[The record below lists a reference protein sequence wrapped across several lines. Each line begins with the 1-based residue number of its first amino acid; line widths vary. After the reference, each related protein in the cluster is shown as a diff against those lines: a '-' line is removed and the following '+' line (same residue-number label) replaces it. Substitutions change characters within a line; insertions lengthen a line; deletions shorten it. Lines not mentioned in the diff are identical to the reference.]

1 MISEPGIYAI
11 TAEEYHSDPCPQPS
25 LSSSIARILIQD
37 SPRHARAAHPR
48 LNPNWVEPD
57 SQRHLDLGS
66 LCHALMLEGEDK
78 AHIITATK
86 SEGSGKNKVDTGEPV
101 TDYKTKAAQVERDE
115 ARARGLYPVLAHEMP
130 EIHAMMRAAR
140 EQVLE
145 SEVPDAFTNGKP
157 EQTLIWQ
164 EFNGV
169 WCRARLDWLMS
180 EKPVI
185 LDYKTGKA
193 SARPSDVCSRAA
205 KAGWCMQASFYK
217 RGFRAVFGRP
227 APPPYRLPQYVLSTG
242 EEIVFD
248 RDVDPRFI
256 FVVQENFAPF
266 ALSLMEVSPS
276 DEALADAQVESA
288 IRIFGAC
295 LESGVWPG
303 YARTVQRIT
312 SPPYYQASAE
322 EDLRED

>member
-1 MISEPGIYAI
+1 MISEPGIYPNI
-11 TAEEYHSDPCPQPS
+11 PAEEYHRDPVNPVS
-25 LSSSIARILIQD
+25 LSSSIARILIMD
-37 SPRHARAAHPR
+37 SPRHARNAHPR
-48 LNPNWVEPD
+48 LNPNWVAPD

-66 LCHALMLEGEDK
+66 LCHALMLENDESVLHVI
-78 AHIITATK
+78 AATRW
-86 SEGSGKNKVDTGEPV
+86 EGRGKNRVDTGEPV
-101 TDYKTKAAQVERDE
+101 TNYATDAAQDERDA
-115 ARARGLYPVLAHEMP
+115 ARAAGKYPILAHELP
-130 EIHAMMRAAR
+130 EIHAMMRACR
-140 EQVLE
+140 EQILE

-157 EQTLIWQ
+157 EMVLIWQ

-193 SARPSDVCSRAA
+193 SARPSDVSSRAA

-217 RGFRAVFGRP
+217 RGFKAVFG
-227 APPPYRLPQYVLSTG
+227 ADL
-242 EEIVFD
+242 
-248 RDVDPRFI
+248 DPRFI
-256 FVVQENFAPF
+256 FVCQENFAPF

-322 EDLRED
+322 EELRED